1 MTQCAAHSKRTGQR
15 CRQSAMVG
23 KTVCYHHGGAT
34 PTGANLPQFRAGRY
48 SKYLPERLREKYQDA
63 QQDPEILVLR
73 DEIALADARL
83 ADLLTRVDA
92 GESGALWKELKDLV
106 DQLGKSVETL
116 DLDGARVALRGLRD
130 VMLKGHT
137 DASAWQ
143 EIQAV
148 LMLREHLVRSERQ
161 RLVQMQQMISVEQ
174 AMTLIAALT
183 ESVRRHVTEPDA
195 LRAISADLAR
205 LTAVAARTG
214 ADG

>member
-1 MTQCAAHSKRTGQR
+1 M
-15 CRQSAMVG
+15 
-23 KTVCYHHGGAT
+23 
-34 PTGANLPQFRAGRY
+34 PQFKSGRY
-48 SKYLPERLREKYQDA
+48 SKYLPERLRERYQA
-63 QQDPEILVLR
+63 TQQDPDILVLR

-92 GESGALWKELKDLV
+92 GESGALWKDLKDLV
-106 DQLGKSVETL
+106 DQLGKTVEAL
-116 DLDGARVALRGLRD
+116 DLDGARDALKGLRD
-130 VMLKGHT
+130 VMLKGYT
-137 DASAWQ
+137 DATAWQ

-195 LRAISADLAR
+195 LRAISTDLVR
-205 LTAVAARTG
+205 LTAFAARPGT
-214 ADG
+214 DG

>member
-1 MTQCAAHSKRTGQR
+1 MA
-15 CRQSAMVG
+15 G
-23 KTVCYHHGGAT
+23 KSVCYHHGGAT
-34 PTGANLPQFRAGRY
+34 PAGSILPQFKAGRY
-48 SKYLPERLREKYQDA
+48 SKYLPERLREKYDVA

-83 ADLLTRVDA
+83 MDLLTRVDV
-92 GESGALWKELKDLV
+92 GESGVLWKELKDLV
-106 DQLGKSVETL
+106 DQLGKGVETL
-116 DLDGARVALRGLRD
+116 DLDAARSVLKGLRE
-130 VMLKGHT
+130 VVLKGFADST
-137 DASAWQ
+137 AWE
-143 EIQAV
+143 EIRAV

-195 LRAISADLAR
+195 LRAISADLVR
-205 LTAVAARTG
+205 LTAFTARPG

>member
-1 MTQCAAHSKRTGQR
+1 MAGR
-15 CRQSAMVG
+15 
-23 KTVCYHHGGAT
+23 TVCYHHGGAT
-34 PTGANLPQFRAGRY
+34 PIGATSPHFRSGRY

-83 ADLLTRVDA
+83 MDLLTRVDV
-92 GESGALWKELKDLV
+92 GESGVLWKELKELL
-106 DQLGKSVETL
+106 DQLSRNVEAL
-116 DLDGARVALRGLRD
+116 DLDGARGALQRLQEVVG
-130 VMLKGHT
+130 KGHT

-205 LTAVAARTG
+205 LTAVAARAG
-214 ADG
+214 PDG

>member
-1 MTQCAAHSKRTGQR
+1 MKG
-15 CRQSAMVG
+15 SA
-23 KTVCYHHGGAT
+23 TCYMHGGASAKGLT
-34 PTGANLPQFRAGRY
+34 AGQFRTGRY

-106 DQLGKSVETL
+106 DQLGKTVEAL
-116 DLDGARVALRGLRD
+116 DLDGARAALKGLRD
-130 VMLKGHT
+130 VMLKGYT
-137 DASAWQ
+137 DTSAWQ

>member
-1 MTQCAAHSKRTGQR
+1 MTQCAAHSKRTGQQ
-15 CRQSAMVG
+15 CRRPAMAG
-23 KTVCYHHGGAT
+23 RTVCYHHGGAT
-34 PTGANLPQFRAGRY
+34 PIGATSPHFRSGRY

-83 ADLLTRVDA
+83 MDLLTRVDV
-92 GESGALWKELKDLV
+92 GESGVLWKELKELL
-106 DQLGKSVETL
+106 DQLSRNVEAL
-116 DLDGARVALRGLRD
+116 DLDGARGALQRLQEVVG
-130 VMLKGHT
+130 KGHT

-205 LTAVAARTG
+205 LTAVAARAG
-214 ADG
+214 PDG

>member
-1 MTQCAAHSKRTGQR
+1 MTQCAAHSKRTGQQ

-34 PTGANLPQFRAGRY
+34 PIGATSPHFRSGRY
-48 SKYLPERLREKYQDA
+48 SKYLPERLREKYDLA

-116 DLDGARVALRGLRD
+116 DLDGARAALRGLRD

>member
-1 MTQCAAHSKRTGQR
+1 M
-15 CRQSAMVG
+15 
-23 KTVCYHHGGAT
+23 HGGASAKGLT
-34 PTGANLPQFRAGRY
+34 AGQFRTGRY

-83 ADLLTRVDA
+83 MDLLTRVDV
-92 GESGALWKELKDLV
+92 GESGVLWKELKELL
-106 DQLGKSVETL
+106 DQLSRNVEAL
-116 DLDGARVALRGLRD
+116 DLDGARGALQRLQEVVG
-130 VMLKGHT
+130 KGHT

-205 LTAVAARTG
+205 LTAVAARAG
-214 ADG
+214 PDG

>member
-1 MTQCAAHSKRTGQR
+1 MKGCAT
-15 CRQSAMVG
+15 
-23 KTVCYHHGGAT
+23 CYMHGGASAKGLT
-34 PTGANLPQFRAGRY
+34 AGQFRTGRY

-92 GESGALWKELKDLV
+92 GESGALWKELKELL
-106 DQLGKSVETL
+106 DQLSRNVEAL
-116 DLDGARVALRGLRD
+116 DLDGARGALQRLRE
-130 VMLKGHT
+130 VVGKGHT

-195 LRAISADLAR
+195 LRAISADLVR
-205 LTAVAARTG
+205 LTAFTARPG